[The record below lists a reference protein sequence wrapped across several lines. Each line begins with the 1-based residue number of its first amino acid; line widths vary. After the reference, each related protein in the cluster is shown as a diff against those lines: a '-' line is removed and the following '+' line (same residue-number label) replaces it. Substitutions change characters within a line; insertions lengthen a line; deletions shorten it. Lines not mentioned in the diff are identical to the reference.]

1 MAVRDVEKVGDELRK
16 RVKGL
21 LGEIGW
27 TQNLVLAVLAR
38 VEDVVQTEISKVG
51 PHGGGLY
58 SIDTQSTQE
67 ERESAIEVE

>member
-38 VEDVVQTEISKVG
+38 VEDVV
-51 PHGGGLY
+51 
-58 SIDTQSTQE
+58 
-67 ERESAIEVE
+67 